1 MKSIKLVMYVFVLM
15 TVLSF
20 KNKAQL
26 TIKAVAGTYG
36 VCSYQSEGKAMLS
49 LVLNEDQTFHFIDK
63 TNAKKPIDVKGSWDL
78 QNNTIQL
85 KGYTSENK
93 IHHQWKIDANQ
104 KCIKAR
110 KGLTFYRL
118 CNVKECK

>member
-20 KNKAQL
+20 KNEKLL

-36 VCSYQSEGKAMLS
+36 VCNYHSEGKSILS
-49 LVLNEDQTFHFIDK
+49 LVLNKDQTFHFIDK
-63 TNAKKPIDVKGSWDL
+63 TNTKKPIDVIGSWDL

-85 KGYTSENK
+85 KGYTSEYK
-93 IHHQWKIDANQ
+93 IHHQWKIDANLL
-104 KCIKAR
+104 CIKAR

>member
-15 TVLSF
+15 TALSF

-36 VCSYQSEGKAMLS
+36 VCNNQSEGKSMLS

-63 TNAKKPIDVKGSWDL
+63 TNAKNPIDVTGSWNL
-78 QNNTIQL
+78 QNSTIQL

-93 IHHQWKIDANQ
+93 IHHQWKIDTNQ
-104 KCIKAR
+104 LCIKAR